1 MVIIVT
7 FMVVVI
13 WVVGVVLMVMFIV
26 AMMALV
32 MLVLMSLAALEREGD
47 GGEGEAR
54 GTGQHQRIEL
64 LAADQH
70 HVAPH
75 TRPSFFLYLVFSPLF
90 IWASTSNC
98 SRFK

>member
-1 MVIIVT
+1 
-7 FMVVVI
+7 MVVV
-13 WVVGVVLMVMFIV
+13 GVMLMVMFIV

-32 MLVLMSLAALEREGD
+32 MLVLMSLAALEREG
-47 GGEGEAR
+47 GGDGEAR

-90 IWASTSNC
+90 IWASSSNS